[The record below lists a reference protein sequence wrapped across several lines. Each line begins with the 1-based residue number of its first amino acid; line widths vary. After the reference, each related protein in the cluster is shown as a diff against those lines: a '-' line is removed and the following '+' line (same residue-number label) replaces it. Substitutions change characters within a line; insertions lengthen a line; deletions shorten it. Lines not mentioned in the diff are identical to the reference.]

1 MKKTIKKVRKY
12 GEGGDVPCPPGGGGK
27 CRPMGSIRSGS
38 YKSESYKP
46 GKVPRMS
53 KKEEAEADKTY
64 RINMM
69 LKTSGKRTEP
79 QSTAPGVRDMKK
91 GSQEFFGRNRYED
104 EAKHGKKVVKKAK
117 VGKKIVKKSI
127 KKK

>member
-27 CRPMGSIRSGS
+27 CRPMGGIRLGG

-53 KKEEAEADKTY
+53 KKEEAEAEKTY
-64 RINMM
+64 RVEQR

-79 QSTAPGVRDMKK
+79 HSTAPGVRDMKK
-91 GSQEFFGRNRYED
+91 GTQDFFGRDRRET
-104 EAKHGKKVVKKAK
+104 EAKHGKKVMKKAK
-117 VGKKIVKKSI
+117 MGKKVVKKS